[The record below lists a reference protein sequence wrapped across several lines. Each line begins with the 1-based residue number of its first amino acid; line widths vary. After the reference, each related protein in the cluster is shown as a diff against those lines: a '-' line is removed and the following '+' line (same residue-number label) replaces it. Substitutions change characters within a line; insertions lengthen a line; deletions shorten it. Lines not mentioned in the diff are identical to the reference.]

1 MYPTPRRTA
10 GTADTGFDA
19 SAAVFAAADR
29 DIGLLVSRDPRSALV
44 YRERILCGRTLD
56 RVGAAMGVT
65 RERVRQLERSL
76 SADLV
81 GLRSVGRALNELK
94 RAHAPFAP
102 PEALTGVPRLRT
114 FAHLAPDWSLTPGGW
129 LVVDGADERVDAAL
143 TELSDGASP
152 ASVADLSAML
162 GVRRDVV
169 AGYLECVRRM
179 WLIDG
184 GVLVPPR
191 TVGARAAAILRASP
205 GPMTIAQLSELLGD
219 RPRSS
224 LRNSLARTPGVR
236 RCGADVWTLA
246 DRPGDRPVNPATPGE
261 TRGMSFIDGHW
272 NLVTDVD
279 GPLLAGAPLVV
290 PHGVAAVTGTP
301 YDVPWR
307 IPGRLGPQ
315 SVRWRA
321 QGAAIGPVHRYLADA
336 GAGPGD
342 RVRLVR
348 GGVFDVVPVPAT
360 TSRCMWAPVFAEL
373 GLGEPGDDPVAR
385 LNAALGFPG
394 DRGILRSARR
404 LRRRSQLGLAE
415 AVEQAYRLWA

>member
-29 DIGLLVSRDPRSALV
+29 DIGLLVSRDPRSTLV

-205 GPMTIAQLSELLGD
+205 GPMTIAQLSELLGTG
-219 RPRSS
+219 RGRRCAIPWPAR
-224 LRNSLARTPGVR
+224 RGCAGAARTS
-236 RCGADVWTLA
+236 GA
-246 DRPGDRPVNPATPGE
+246 R
-261 TRGMSFIDGHW
+261 
-272 NLVTDVD
+272 
-279 GPLLAGAPLVV
+279 
-290 PHGVAAVTGTP
+290 
-301 YDVPWR
+301 
-307 IPGRLGPQ
+307 
-315 SVRWRA
+315 
-321 QGAAIGPVHRYLADA
+321 
-336 GAGPGD
+336 
-342 RVRLVR
+342 
-348 GGVFDVVPVPAT
+348 
-360 TSRCMWAPVFAEL
+360 
-373 GLGEPGDDPVAR
+373 
-385 LNAALGFPG
+385 
-394 DRGILRSARR
+394 
-404 LRRRSQLGLAE
+404 
-415 AVEQAYRLWA
+415 

>member
-44 YRERILCGRTLD
+44 YRERILRGRTLD

-65 RERVRQLERSL
+65 RGRVRQLERSL

-129 LVVDGADERVDAAL
+129 LVV
-143 TELSDGASP
+143 DGASP

-246 DRPGDRPVNPATPGE
+246 DRPGDRPVNPAAPGPA
-261 TRGMSFIDGHW
+261 
-272 NLVTDVD
+272 V
-279 GPLLAGAPLVV
+279 GAV
-290 PHGVAAVTGTP
+290 
-301 YDVPWR
+301 
-307 IPGRLGPQ
+307 
-315 SVRWRA
+315 
-321 QGAAIGPVHRYLADA
+321 A
-336 GAGPGD
+336 GAG
-342 RVRLVR
+342 R
-348 GGVFDVVPVPAT
+348 GHRPRP
-360 TSRCMWAPVFAEL
+360 PL
-373 GLGEPGDDPVAR
+373 P
-385 LNAALGFPG
+385 
-394 DRGILRSARR
+394 
-404 LRRRSQLGLAE
+404 RRRRRRPGRPRHPPFRAPPAPPEPVGSGRSGRAG
-415 AVEQAYRLWA
+415 V

>member
-236 RCGADVWTLA
+236 RCGADVWGTLTTCRGA
-246 DRPGDRPVNPATPGE
+246 SRGAWARSRCGGGRRARPLVPSTVTSPTPAPARATASASSSAGFSTSSRCPRPRPAACGRRFSRSWDSGSRATIRWPASTPPWASRA
-261 TRGMSFIDGHW
+261 TAASSVPRAACA
-272 NLVTDVD
+272 
-279 GPLLAGAPLVV
+279 AGASWVWPKRSSR
-290 PHGVAAVTGTP
+290 
-301 YDVPWR
+301 R
-307 IPGRLGPQ
+307 IGYGHERQ
-315 SVRWRA
+315 
-321 QGAAIGPVHRYLADA
+321 
-336 GAGPGD
+336 
-342 RVRLVR
+342 
-348 GGVFDVVPVPAT
+348 
-360 TSRCMWAPVFAEL
+360 
-373 GLGEPGDDPVAR
+373 
-385 LNAALGFPG
+385 
-394 DRGILRSARR
+394 
-404 LRRRSQLGLAE
+404 
-415 AVEQAYRLWA
+415 

>member
-205 GPMTIAQLSELLGD
+205 GPMTIAQLSELLGTG
-219 RPRSS
+219 RGRRCAIPWPAR
-224 LRNSLARTPGVR
+224 RGCAGAARTSGPSPTVR
-236 RCGADVWTLA
+236 
-246 DRPGDRPVNPATPGE
+246 AT
-261 TRGMSFIDGHW
+261 
-272 NLVTDVD
+272 
-279 GPLLAGAPLVV
+279 APS
-290 PHGVAAVTGTP
+290 T
-301 YDVPWR
+301 
-307 IPGRLGPQ
+307 
-315 SVRWRA
+315 
-321 QGAAIGPVHRYLADA
+321 
-336 GAGPGD
+336 
-342 RVRLVR
+342 
-348 GGVFDVVPVPAT
+348 
-360 TSRCMWAPVFAEL
+360 
-373 GLGEPGDDPVAR
+373 
-385 LNAALGFPG
+385 
-394 DRGILRSARR
+394 
-404 LRRRSQLGLAE
+404 LRRRGRPAACPSSTGTGTWSPTSTAPSWR
-415 AVEQAYRLWA
+415 ARRSSSRTGSPP

>member
-44 YRERILCGRTLD
+44 YRERILRGRTLD
-56 RVGAAMGVT
+56 RVGAAVGVT

-129 LVVDGADERVDAAL
+129 LVV
-143 TELSDGASP
+143 DGASP

-246 DRPGDRPVNPATPGE
+246 DRPGDRPVNPAAPGPA
-261 TRGMSFIDGHW
+261 
-272 NLVTDVD
+272 V
-279 GPLLAGAPLVV
+279 GAV
-290 PHGVAAVTGTP
+290 
-301 YDVPWR
+301 
-307 IPGRLGPQ
+307 
-315 SVRWRA
+315 
-321 QGAAIGPVHRYLADA
+321 A
-336 GAGPGD
+336 GAG
-342 RVRLVR
+342 R
-348 GGVFDVVPVPAT
+348 GHW
-360 TSRCMWAPVFAEL
+360 SRPPL
-373 GLGEPGDDPVAR
+373 P
-385 LNAALGFPG
+385 
-394 DRGILRSARR
+394 
-404 LRRRSQLGLAE
+404 RRRRRRPGRPRHPPFRAPPAPPEPVGSGRSGRAG
-415 AVEQAYRLWA
+415 V

>member
-44 YRERILCGRTLD
+44 YRERILRGRTLD

-129 LVVDGADERVDAAL
+129 LVV
-143 TELSDGASP
+143 DGASP

-246 DRPGDRPVNPATPGE
+246 DRPGDRPVNPAAPGPA
-261 TRGMSFIDGHW
+261 
-272 NLVTDVD
+272 V
-279 GPLLAGAPLVV
+279 GAV
-290 PHGVAAVTGTP
+290 
-301 YDVPWR
+301 
-307 IPGRLGPQ
+307 
-315 SVRWRA
+315 
-321 QGAAIGPVHRYLADA
+321 A
-336 GAGPGD
+336 GAG
-342 RVRLVR
+342 R
-348 GGVFDVVPVPAT
+348 GHW
-360 TSRCMWAPVFAEL
+360 SRPPL
-373 GLGEPGDDPVAR
+373 P
-385 LNAALGFPG
+385 
-394 DRGILRSARR
+394 
-404 LRRRSQLGLAE
+404 RRRRRRPGRPRHPPFRAPPAPPEPVGSGRSGRAG
-415 AVEQAYRLWA
+415 V

>member
-1 MYPTPRRTA
+1 VYPTPRRTA

-44 YRERILCGRTLD
+44 YRERILRGRTLD
-56 RVGAAMGVT
+56 RVGAAVGVT

-129 LVVDGADERVDAAL
+129 LVV
-143 TELSDGASP
+143 DGASP

-246 DRPGDRPVNPATPGE
+246 DRPGDRPVNPAAPGPA
-261 TRGMSFIDGHW
+261 
-272 NLVTDVD
+272 V
-279 GPLLAGAPLVV
+279 GAV
-290 PHGVAAVTGTP
+290 
-301 YDVPWR
+301 
-307 IPGRLGPQ
+307 
-315 SVRWRA
+315 
-321 QGAAIGPVHRYLADA
+321 A
-336 GAGPGD
+336 GAG
-342 RVRLVR
+342 R
-348 GGVFDVVPVPAT
+348 GHW
-360 TSRCMWAPVFAEL
+360 SRPPL
-373 GLGEPGDDPVAR
+373 P
-385 LNAALGFPG
+385 
-394 DRGILRSARR
+394 
-404 LRRRSQLGLAE
+404 RRRRRRPGRPRHPPFRAPPAPPEPVGSGRSGRAG
-415 AVEQAYRLWA
+415 V

>member
-1 MYPTPRRTA
+1 MYPTPRCTA

-44 YRERILCGRTLD
+44 YRERTLCGRTLD

-246 DRPGDRPVNPATPGE
+246 DRPGDRPVNPATPGPA
-261 TRGMSFIDGHW
+261 
-272 NLVTDVD
+272 V
-279 GPLLAGAPLVV
+279 GAV
-290 PHGVAAVTGTP
+290 
-301 YDVPWR
+301 
-307 IPGRLGPQ
+307 
-315 SVRWRA
+315 
-321 QGAAIGPVHRYLADA
+321 A
-336 GAGPGD
+336 GAG
-342 RVRLVR
+342 R
-348 GGVFDVVPVPAT
+348 GHW
-360 TSRCMWAPVFAEL
+360 SRPPL
-373 GLGEPGDDPVAR
+373 P
-385 LNAALGFPG
+385 
-394 DRGILRSARR
+394 
-404 LRRRSQLGLAE
+404 RRRRRRPGRPRPPRPRRGFRRRPGARDHVPLHVGAGFRGAGTRGAGRRSGGPPQRRPGLPGRPRHPPFRAPPAPPE
-415 AVEQAYRLWA
+415 PVGSGRSGRAGV